1 MLARNITAT
10 VLYDNND
17 ISGDLR
23 KNLLNIDYTDN
34 LSGYADTVDITL
46 EDREGIW
53 QSAWFPD
60 RGATLT
66 VELESENWHGLEEG
80 SKKLR
85 LGLFEIDQLTTE
97 GYPSEIKIGAVS
109 VPNNNE
115 LRAVC
120 RTRSWEKA
128 ELKSIAGDV
137 AADAGM
143 ELFYDVEHNPVIERA
158 EQTEQSA
165 LSFLLQLTSDNG
177 LALKVHENKIVIFD
191 ESDYEQQPPK
201 LAIVKPGATF
211 VPTADLLYIT
221 DILSYSL
228 EAKVRDVYKSC
239 HVKCQDVKTKA
250 VIEATFTDPQK
261 EDGKTLEI
269 REQVETIA
277 EAEYLAK
284 KRLREKNC
292 EEWTGS
298 ISVLGNFNLVAATT
312 VLLVGFGAFDG
323 KYIITQATHSIGRG
337 YQTRTD
343 LRRCLHGY

>member
-1 MLARNITAT
+1 MLARNITAK
-10 VLYDNND
+10 VLYNNND
-17 ISGDLR
+17 ISSDLQG
-23 KNLLNIDYTDN
+23 NLLNIEYTDN

-53 QSAWFPD
+53 QSAWFPEM
-60 RGATLT
+60 GATLT
-66 VELESENWHGLEEG
+66 ASLESQNWANMTAGTAVMN
-80 SKKLR
+80 
-85 LGLFEIDQLTTE
+85 LGLFEIDQLTTS

-177 LALKVHENKIVIFD
+177 LALKIHENKIVIFD
-191 ESDYEQQPPK
+191 EADYEAQPPK
-201 LAIVKPGATF
+201 LAIIKPGATF
-211 VPTADLLYIT
+211 VPTTDLLYIT
-221 DILSYSL
+221 DILTYSL

-239 HVKCQDVKTKA
+239 HVKCQDIKTKA

-261 EDGKTLEI
+261 ENGKTLEI

-284 KRLREKNC
+284 KRLRGKNS
-292 EEWTGS
+292 EEWKGS

-323 KYIITQATHSIGRG
+323 QYIITQATHSIGRG
-337 YQTRTD
+337 YETRID